1 MALDGMSL
9 DQLRT
14 FVAAVDEGSFSAA
27 GRKLRRAQ
35 SVVSQTLA
43 NLEEQLGVKLF
54 DRSGRYP
61 RLTDHGRALLSDAR
75 SIADGMDCFKA
86 RAKTSRD
93 GLEPE
98 LSVSIDAMYPMPA
111 LTEALGAFRDAFPY
125 TPFRLY
131 VEALG
136 AVIEPVL
143 QGLCAICVIG
153 TLPFI
158 PNSLRSEPL
167 CEVPLVTVVAPEHP
181 LAAYNGV
188 IPKSELQRH
197 LQLVLTDRSQLT
209 QGRSFAV
216 YSHNAWLLADLGAK
230 HAFLRA
236 GFGFGHM
243 PRFMVEDDI
252 AGRRLRALQVE
263 PPVEASLWMH
273 AVYRRESP
281 PGPAGRWLIDTLKRG
296 EALDG

>member
-86 RAKTSRD
+86 RARTLRD

-111 LTEALGAFRDAFPY
+111 LTEALGAFRHAFPY
-125 TPFRLY
+125 TPLRLY

-143 QGLCAICVIG
+143 QGLCAIGVIG
-153 TLPFI
+153 TLPLI
-158 PNSLRSEPL
+158 PNSLPSEPL
-167 CEVPLVTVVAPEHP
+167 CEVPLVTVVAPGHP
-181 LAAYNGV
+181 LATYNGV
-188 IPKSELQRH
+188 IPRSELQKH
-197 LQLVLTDRSQLT
+197 LQLVLTDRSKLT
-209 QGRSFAV
+209 QDRSFAV
-216 YSHNAWLLADLGAK
+216 YSQNTWLLADLGAK

-252 AGRRLRALQVE
+252 AGGRLRALQVA
-263 PPVEASLWMH
+263 PPVEANLSMH

-296 EALDG
+296 GTTA

>member
-27 GRKLRRAQ
+27 GRRLQRAQ

-61 RLTDHGRALLSDAR
+61 RLTDHGRALLIDAR

-86 RAKTSRD
+86 RAKTLRD

-111 LTEALGAFRDAFPY
+111 LTEALGAFRHAFPY
-125 TPFRLY
+125 TPLRLY

-143 QGLCAICVIG
+143 QGLCAIGVIG

-158 PNSLRSEPL
+158 PNSLPSEPL
-167 CEVPLVTVVAPEHP
+167 CEVPLVTVVAPGHP

-188 IPKSELQRH
+188 IPKSELQNH
-197 LQLVLTDRSQLT
+197 LQLVLTDRSKLT

-216 YSHNAWLLADLGAK
+216 YSQNAWLLADLGAK

-252 AGRRLRALQVE
+252 ASGRLRALQVE
-263 PPVEASLWMH
+263 PPVEASLSMH
-273 AVYRRESP
+273 AVYRRETP

-296 EALDG
+296 GTTA

>member
-43 NLEEQLGVKLF
+43 NLEERLGVKLF

-86 RAKTSRD
+86 RAKILRD

-111 LTEALGAFRDAFPY
+111 LTEAVGAFRHAFSY
-125 TPFRLY
+125 TPLRLY

-136 AVIEPVL
+136 AVVEPVL
-143 QGLCAICVIG
+143 QGLCTIGVIG
-153 TLPFI
+153 TLPLI
-158 PNSLRSEPL
+158 PDSLPSEPL

-188 IPKSELQRH
+188 IPKSELQNH
-197 LQLVLTDRSQLT
+197 LQLVLTDRSKPT

-216 YSHNAWLLADLGAK
+216 YSQNVWLLADLGAK

-236 GFGFGHM
+236 GFGFGYM

-252 AGRRLRALQVE
+252 AGGRLRALQVE
-263 PPVEASLWMH
+263 PPVEASLSMH

-296 EALDG
+296 GTTA

>member
-27 GRKLRRAQ
+27 ARKLRRAQ

-54 DRSGRYP
+54 DRRGRYP

-86 RAKTSRD
+86 RAKTLRE

-125 TPFRLY
+125 TPLRLY

-143 QGLCAICVIG
+143 QGLCAIGVIG
-153 TLPFI
+153 TLPLI
-158 PNSLRSEPL
+158 PNSLPSELL
-167 CEVPLVTVVAPEHP
+167 CEVPLVTVVAPGHP
-181 LAAYNGV
+181 LAAYSGV
-188 IPKSELQRH
+188 IPKSELQKH
-197 LQLVLTDRSQLT
+197 LQLVLTDRSKLT

-216 YSHNAWLLADLGAK
+216 YSQNTWLLADLGAK

-243 PRFMVEDDI
+243 PRFMIEDDL
-252 AGRRLRALQVE
+252 ASGRLRAVRVE
-263 PPVEASLWMH
+263 PPVEASLPMH

-296 EALDG
+296 GTTA